1 MNLTLFLVGLTIAV
15 SALEALVIRHAD
27 DQRGRRWGTNTAL
40 MVFGSVLGSLLLG
53 TLALTL
59 PTMLRGLGVGVFAIW
74 QLPAPVL
81 WVVGFLLVD
90 VLEYAWHRLSHQV
103 PWLWRLH
110 AVHHADPHVDAS
122 TTFRAHPLH
131 ALATTAYLL
140 LVLVTLGLPPE
151 VVLLRTA
158 IGGVLG
164 ILQHTDLAWLPAK
177 WDRAAAW
184 LICTPRLHRLH
195 HSRDA
200 RYFGSNYGGLLSF
213 WDRMFGTLKLP
224 AVGAPAQSDFG
235 LGTMPPER
243 AARLWPTLLQPFTR
257 QSSPLEAAETKK
269 GG

>member
-1 MNLTLFLVGLTIAV
+1 MNLTLFLIGLTVAV
-15 SALEALVIRHAD
+15 SALEALVVRHAD
-27 DQRGRRWGTNTAL
+27 DQRGRRWGTNVAL
-40 MVFGSVLGSLLLG
+40 MIIGSVLGSLLLG

-59 PTMLRGLGVGVFAIW
+59 PTMLRGLGVGVFAMW
-74 QLPAPVL
+74 PLPAAVL
-81 WVVGFLLVD
+81 WLVGFLLVD

-131 ALATTAYLL
+131 ALATTMYLL
-140 LVLVTLGLPPE
+140 LVLITLGLPPE

-164 ILQHTDLAWLPAK
+164 ILQHTDFVWLTEK

-195 HSRDA
+195 HSSDA
-200 RYFGSNYGGLLSF
+200 RFFGSNYGGLLSL
-213 WDRMFGTLKLP
+213 WDRMFGTLQLP
-224 AVGAPAQSDFG
+224 ATGAPTQSDFG
-235 LGTMPPER
+235 LETMPPER
-243 AARLWPTLLQPFTR
+243 AARLWPTLLQPFVR
-257 QSSPLEAAETKK
+257 QSSLSAMPEHQK
-269 GG
+269 